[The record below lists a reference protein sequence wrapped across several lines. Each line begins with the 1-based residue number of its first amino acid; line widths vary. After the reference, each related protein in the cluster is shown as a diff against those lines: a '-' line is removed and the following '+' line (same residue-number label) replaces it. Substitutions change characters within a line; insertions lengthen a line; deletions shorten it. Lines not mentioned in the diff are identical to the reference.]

1 MKKSIFVFI
10 VCLFGVMSHAEESVF
25 QYITED
31 LRHTGEHPQW
41 FVTNG
46 HFYSYEG
53 WVDSTGTRKCYGGVL
68 NGSEV
73 LLSGQVQNGIF
84 DGWCWSSEIG
94 FNGIMKWQDS
104 SKTVVPVGWGKCD
117 YPVPNVANQSQPGLV
132 ITDGQNYYITEQGE
146 QLNALVTYEKLLYDN
161 NKQYIKKVCAKKGL
175 KYVEDVH
182 LGILSYTGG
191 WKDGQPYMFGA
202 YKDHPDSYSWHRNKV
217 VFCGYFTYEP
227 KDIVFTADNRGDWT
241 EYHHVQYNPFVFHQ
255 HIISTDSVTLEQVIT
270 DIEIN
275 FDHYTKC
282 ISEKGYVKEYEAL
295 NFKKGIYSKGTA
307 IDSAF
312 CWGIIVGKNELYEGT
327 IGFDYGK
334 LYNFYG
340 TKSGKSISNKGDIR
354 DATFKDEKIK
364 FFKFNNGDMFIQ
376 KAEYDWGYAL
386 GEYVFSN
393 GSYTIGLFKINSSWS
408 SSDGY
413 KPVYAEAYD
422 KNDEIIKSYVDLP
435 RGFNATKIEEQIQ
448 KLKIEHKTPICGS
461 GSVIGDNYKYEGE
474 FYARLYHGKGRLSYN
489 DGTYKDGIW
498 EKGEFVSGKAYYKNK
513 SGEYVGELKGTSP
526 HGKGK
531 FTYNDGTYKDGT
543 WNNGTFVEGKASYK
557 TKSGEYMGEM
567 KGASPHGQGKFTFNN
582 GGYLDGILDNGDLIS
597 GEEYKI
603 YDDGTTFKGVREHG
617 YATQGTFTAIDGS
630 KVVRTWRVVNSE
642 LYGSTGYIQSS
653 NNEHID
659 IFYANKSEYHGPVRN
674 GQLIGDSVVV
684 IDSIDNQYIG
694 GWNELGRTGAGTD
707 VFANGDTIRT
717 TWADNVGV
725 QDAEYTYIWADG
737 RKFVGVVGKKGK
749 IGKGVYYNADGTEA
763 PKKDSKNWVMQTPG
777 AMDIHVLPVDR
788 AFP

>member
-1 MKKSIFVFI
+1 MKNIYLLSILFLSI
-10 VCLFGVMSHAEESVF
+10 TVCGQENRFE
-25 QYITED
+25 YITED
-31 LRHTGEHPQW
+31 LKHTGEHPLII
-41 FVTNG
+41 VTKSG
-46 HFYSYEG
+46 LFSYEG
-53 WVDSTGTRKCYGGVL
+53 WVDSTNTPKCFGKIVDNENNGVL
-68 NGSEV
+68 V
-73 LLSGQVQNGIF
+73 SGQIKDGVF
-84 DGWCWSSEIG
+84 DGWCSNREIG
-94 FNGIMKWQDS
+94 FDGIMKWQDS
-104 SKTVVPVGWGKCD
+104 SKTIIPVGWGRCE
-117 YPVPNVANQSQPGLV
+117 YPVPNVSNQSQAGLV
-132 ITDGQNYYITEQGE
+132 ITDKQNFYITEQGT
-146 QLNALVTYEKLLYDN
+146 QLNALDTYEKLLYDN

-202 YKDHPDSYSWHRNKV
+202 YKDHPDSYSWHRKKV

-227 KDIVFTADNRGDWT
+227 KDKVFVADDRGNWT
-241 EYHHVQYNPFVFHQ
+241 EYHHVTYNPFVFLQ
-255 HIISTDSVTLEQVIT
+255 HIISIDSVTSKQIAT

-282 ISEKGYVKEYEAL
+282 VSENGRMEYEAL
-295 NFKKGIYSKGTA
+295 NFSKSLYSKGTA

-312 CWGIIVGKNELYEGT
+312 CWGIMVGKEEFYEGT

-376 KAEYDWGYAL
+376 KAAYDRGYAL

-422 KNDEIIKSYVDLP
+422 NNSEIIKSYVDVP

-461 GSVIGDNYKYEGE
+461 GSVVGDNYKYEGE

-526 HGKGK
+526 HG
-531 FTYNDGTYKDGT
+531 
-543 WNNGTFVEGKASYK
+543 
-557 TKSGEYMGEM
+557 
-567 KGASPHGQGKFTFNN
+567 QGKFTFNN
-582 GGYLDGILDNGDLIS
+582 GGYMDGIWDNGDLIS

-617 YATQGTFTAIDGS
+617 FATQGTFTAIDGS
-630 KVVRTWRVVNSE
+630 KVVRTWTVENLE
-642 LYGSTGYIQSS
+642 LSGSTGYTQSS

-659 IFYANKSEYHGPVRN
+659 IFYANKSEYHGPVKN

-684 IDSIDNQYIG
+684 VDSSGNQYTG
-694 GWNELGRTGAGTD
+694 GWNEIGRTGAGTD

-725 QDAEYTYIWADG
+725 QDAEFTYIWADG

-763 PKKDSKNWVMQTPG
+763 PKKDFKNWVMQTHSII
-777 AMDIHVLPVDR
+777 DVHILPIER
-788 AFP
+788 QIP